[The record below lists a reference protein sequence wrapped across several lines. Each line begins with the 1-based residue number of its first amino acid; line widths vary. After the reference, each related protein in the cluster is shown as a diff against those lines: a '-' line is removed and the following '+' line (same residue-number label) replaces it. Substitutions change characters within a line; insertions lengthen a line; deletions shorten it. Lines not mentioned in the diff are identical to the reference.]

1 MALNIGVTSVQLTLL
16 NNNRRTSEGLGRA
29 TERLATGLRI
39 NRGSDDPA
47 GLIGAEQLRGDLV
60 DFSAQTRANS
70 TLQLQTNVQQQG
82 RQIASDV
89 LIEVRG
95 LIVEASN
102 LSSSE
107 EQVQAIQQQI
117 DLSLDALDTL
127 GSISGFTLPAEL
139 ETLRTGGSNSVVD
152 GDPAEAIEVLEEQLS
167 TINQASAAAGAYQKY
182 TLDVNQRLAEDKAVA
197 TARALSLQEDA
208 DYAQESSNLVKSKIL
223 NEASIKTIALAQSLQ
238 REATNRLFDT
248 LLLGSV

>member
-1 MALNIGVTSVQLTLL
+1 VGLNIGQTSAQLTLL
-16 NNNRRTSEGLGRA
+16 NNSHRTNEALGRA

-47 GLIGAEQLRGDLV
+47 GLIGAEQLRGDLI
-60 DFSAQTRANS
+60 DLAAQTSINRN
-70 TLQLQTNVQQQG
+70 LQLQTNVQQHG

-102 LSSSE
+102 LSSSPD
-107 EQVQAIQQQI
+107 QLQAIQQQI
-117 DLSLDALDTL
+117 DRSLDSLDSL
-127 GSISGFTLPAEL
+127 GSISGFSIPAEL
-139 ETLRTGGSNSVVD
+139 ETLRTGGSHSIVE
-152 GDPAEAIEVLEEQLS
+152 GDAAEAIEVLDEQLA

-197 TARALSLQEDA
+197 TAQALSLQQDA
-208 DYAQESSNLVKSKIL
+208 DYAQETSNLIKSKIL
-223 NEASIKTIALAQSLQ
+223 SEASIKTIALAQRLQ
-238 REATNRLFDT
+238 REGTNLLFDT
-248 LLLGSV
+248 LL

>member
-1 MALNIGVTSVQLTLL
+1 MALNIGATGIQLTLL

-47 GLIGAEQLRGDLV
+47 GLIGAEQLRGDLI
-60 DFSAQTRANS
+60 DLGAQTRINS

-95 LIVEASN
+95 QIVEASN
-102 LSSSE
+102 LSASE
-107 EQVQAIQQQI
+107 EQTEAIQQQI

-139 ETLRTGGSNSVVD
+139 ETLRTGGSNSIVD
-152 GDPAEAIEVLEEQLS
+152 GNTAEAIELIDEQLS

-182 TLDVNQRLAEDKAVA
+182 TLDVDQRLAEDKAVA
-197 TARALSLQEDA
+197 TAQALSLQEDA
-208 DYAQESSNLVKSKIL
+208 DYAQETSNLIKSEIL
-223 NEASIKTIALAQSLQ
+223 SEASIKTIALAQRLQ
-238 REATNRLFDT
+238 KEGTNLLLDT
-248 LLLGSV
+248 LL